1 MGRVPPASIDRV
13 TRRGAPPRVTIA
25 LYAVAFLAVVA
36 LTACGRT
43 PGIAARSGTP
53 GPTPTSWAGTAPAPA
68 FPAGL
73 TWFNVDHPLK
83 LSDLQGKVVLLDF
96 WTLGC
101 INCQHIIPDLK
112 KLEHEFGNSLAV
124 IGVHSGKYSME
135 HDNAAIQDAIQKFGI
150 DHPVVNDPDFAIW
163 QTYNV
168 NAWPTLV
175 LIDPAGKLVGMH
187 AGEGVYPLFQP
198 IISSLISEFGAKG
211 QINRAPLPL
220 ALRTTTTDT
229 LLAFPGA
236 VLADPAHNRLFI
248 ADSGHNRVLISD
260 LTGKLKQAI
269 GSGTA
274 GFADGGASEATF
286 RQPQGLALS
295 ADGNT
300 LYVADTANHA
310 IRSVDLATGTVT
322 TIAGTGQQLDTLP
335 APGANARK
343 AAMSSP
349 WGLAQ
354 VGNTLYIAMAGIHQ
368 LWAMNLTDSTVSV
381 FAGTSREG
389 IDDGERLHATLA
401 QPSGLVSEG
410 GANGGKLF
418 WVDPESS
425 SVRTLP
431 VAGDG
436 NVQTLVGTGLFDY
449 GNNDGVGKNAR
460 IQHAQGIAIGN
471 GSLFIAD
478 TYNHKIR
485 ALNLATDRV
494 TTVAGSGSHG
504 WKDGPAK
511 QAEFDEPSGLS
522 YGAGRIY
529 VADTN
534 NNLIRVVDAATG
546 QVSTMTFSNL
556 PAATAPAAG
565 HLSLVTLPAQKVSP
579 GAANLEVRVTAPK
592 GYHLNSLAPSQLSL
606 SSSNPAV
613 LELGET
619 ALKWSTDGSSVSI
632 PVPVRVQPGSATL
645 TGEAAVYYCRT
656 GEEAL
661 CFIHRVEI
669 TAPITVDASASAG
682 QVSLTYA
689 LPTVAP

>member
-1 MGRVPPASIDRV
+1 MGGVPSASIDRV
-13 TRRGAPPRVTIA
+13 TRRGAPPRVTMA
-25 LYAVAFLAVVA
+25 LYAVALLAVVA
-36 LTACGRT
+36 LTACGHT
-43 PGIAARSGTP
+43 PRIAAQAGTP
-53 GPTPTSWAGTAPAPA
+53 GPTPTSWAGSAPAPA
-68 FPAGL
+68 FPTGL

-83 LSDLQGKVVLLDF
+83 LSDLKGKAVLLDF

-101 INCQHIIPDLK
+101 INCQQIIPDLK
-112 KLEHEFGNSLAV
+112 KLEHEFGNALAV
-124 IGVHSGKYSME
+124 IGVHSGKYSTE

-168 NAWPTLV
+168 SAWPTLV

-198 IISSLISEFGAKG
+198 IISSLISEFTAKG

-220 ALRTTTTDT
+220 ALQTTTTDT

-248 ADSGHNRVLISD
+248 ADSGHNRVLVSD
-260 LTGKLKQAI
+260 LAGKLEQAI
-269 GSGTA
+269 GSGKA

-286 RQPQGLALS
+286 RQPQGLAL
-295 ADGNT
+295 AANGNT

-310 IRSVDLATGTVT
+310 IRSIDLATGSVT
-322 TIAGTGQQLDTLP
+322 TIAGTGQQLTALP
-335 APGANARK
+335 APGANARQT
-343 AAMSSP
+343 AMSSP
-349 WGLAQ
+349 WGLTLI
-354 VGNTLYIAMAGIHQ
+354 GDTLYIAMAGTHQ
-368 LWAMNLTDSTVSV
+368 LWAMNLTASTVSV

-410 GANGGKLF
+410 GPNGGKLF

-425 SVRTLP
+425 SVRTVP

-436 NVQTLVGTGLFDY
+436 SVQTLVGTGLFDY
-449 GNNDGVGKNAR
+449 GNNDGTGKNAR

-485 ALNLATDRV
+485 ALNLATERV

-511 QAEFDEPSGLS
+511 QAEFNEPSGLS

-546 QVSTMTFSNL
+546 QVSTLTFSNL
-556 PAATAPAAG
+556 SAAMAPAAG
-565 HLSLVTLPAQKVSP
+565 HITRVMLPAQQVSP
-579 GAANLEVRVTAPK
+579 GAANLEVQVTAPK

-632 PVPVRVQPGSATL
+632 PVPVRVRPGSATL

-669 TAPITVDASASAG
+669 TAAVTVAAGASAG